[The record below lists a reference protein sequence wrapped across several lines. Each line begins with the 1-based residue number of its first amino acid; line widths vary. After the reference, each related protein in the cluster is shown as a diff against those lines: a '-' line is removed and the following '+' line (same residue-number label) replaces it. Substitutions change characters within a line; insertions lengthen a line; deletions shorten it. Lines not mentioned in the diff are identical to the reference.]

1 MEKTDEVLRRRMR
14 AMWVTGISTLTL
26 GTTCIPNAAFAA
38 NDDSNSGSDDS
49 ATTGILASLL
59 SSTAAKKDSAGLVDV
74 ISAED
79 IGRFP
84 DSNLATAMARLP
96 GVAASH
102 ESSIGFTSTGDTT
115 SITVRGFGPSFNTTL
130 VDGRQLASATGTRAF
145 DFSTIGTESVKAVH
159 VLKTPD
165 ATLSIGAIGAT
176 IDIINRLPFDKPGLQ
191 LNGLVSGTDAS
202 GEGKIT
208 PNGALLF
215 SNTYAGNTFGV
226 LADIAYAQTKTKG
239 NHTNIEGWTGTHL
252 NCSQFATTPASCTGF
267 YDTAPSWYEQDYNTY
282 EEHNDD
288 KRTSGRLALQWRPVA
303 NLLFT
308 VNDDYSKDTLSQQL
322 YGYSSGFSGPDLT
335 NVVRNSNG
343 TVVSF
348 TYPASSIYPSSS
360 PTLVNTHNIRAMENN
375 DVGVNVKWDATDHQ
389 TYLVD
394 YSSSVSELR
403 PTYTAP
409 VTQVGSVLN
418 KNTVDDFKLQ
428 GTWKGD
434 ELKIDYGAQY
444 STNSEHLNNLN
455 YYFNQQ
461 SSYVPSA
468 LVITLIP
475 FQVIDEHTGSFF
487 LNGLWKVSLGST
499 RLSVNAGLREE
510 QTRVTSEAF
519 NQQLPTALTVEAVD
533 HTVYLVSYTASMTI
547 SQDNRYNYL
556 LPNLD
561 LNFDITDTV
570 KLRADV
576 SRTLTRPPLSSINP
590 DINVSPNQRVGAL
603 FANGG
608 NPGLLPYLSYNR
620 DLGVEWYYT
629 KDSYLALDAFMKNIS
644 NAILYGNV
652 LGSINN
658 VVYPTTNQPAQFKIS
673 TQVNGASFRVNG
685 IELSLQHIFGDSG
698 FGFEANATFVNS
710 DHKYNR
716 FNITSY
722 EFAVTGLTNSWNVSG
737 FYDKNGLQFR
747 IAVNHQNDALTSLGQ
762 EVNGSAFGLE
772 PTYTNAATQVDA
784 RISYE
789 LNQHLSV
796 YLDGQNLNNARY
808 RTHGRFPEQ
817 LLNSVETGR
826 RITAGIYLKL

>member
-165 ATLSIGAIGAT
+165 ATLSSGAIGAT
-176 IDIINRLPFDKPGLQ
+176 IDIINRLPFDESGLQ
-191 LNGLVSGTDAS
+191 LNGSVAGTYAT
-202 GEGKIT
+202 GEGKTT
-208 PNGALLF
+208 PNGAILF
-215 SNTYAGNTFGV
+215 SDTFADNTFGV
-226 LADIAYAQTKTKG
+226 LADVSYTQARTKG
-239 NHTNIEGWTGTHL
+239 DHTNIDGWIGAYL

-282 EEHNDD
+282 EEHYDD
-288 KRTSGRLALQWRPVA
+288 KRTSGRLALQWRPIE

-308 VNDDYSKDTLSQQL
+308 VNDDYSKDTLSQHVH
-322 YGYSSGFSGPDLT
+322 GYSSWFSGGGLT
-335 NVVRNSNG
+335 DVVRNDNG
-343 TVVSF
+343 TIISF
-348 TYPASSIYPSSS
+348 IDPSSS
-360 PTLVNTHNIRAMENN
+360 PVPVDTNNSREVRNN
-375 DVGVNVKWDATDHQ
+375 DVGANVRWDATAHQ
-389 TYLVD
+389 SYLVD

-403 PTYTAP
+403 PTYSALVTSLGSAP

-418 KNTVDDFKLQ
+418 KDTVNDFKLQ
-428 GTWKGD
+428 GIWKGD
-434 ELKIDYGAQY
+434 ELKIDYGVQY

-455 YYFNQQ
+455 YCCFQ
-461 SSYVPSA
+461 SPNDP
-468 LVITLIP
+468 ITVTIIP

-499 RLSVNAGLREE
+499 RLSVNAGIREE
-510 QTRVTSEAF
+510 RTKVMSEAF
-519 NQQLPTALTVEAVD
+519 NQQLPTALTVQPTDPTAL
-533 HTVYLVSYTASMTI
+533 LVSYTTPMPF

-561 LNFDITDTV
+561 LNFNMTDALTLHV
-570 KLRADV
+570 DV
-576 SRTLTRPPLSSINP
+576 SRTLTRPSLSLINP

-603 FANGG
+603 TASGG

-620 DLGVEWYYT
+620 DVGLDWYYA
-629 KDSYLALDAFMKNIS
+629 KNSYVSVDVFAKNIS
-644 NAILYGNV
+644 NVPLRSYVTGT
-652 LGSINN
+652 INN
-658 VVYPTTNQPAQFKIS
+658 VIDPTTNQPAQFNIL
-673 TQVNGASFRVNG
+673 TQINGLSYRVSG
-685 IELSLQHIFGDSG
+685 IELSLQHLFADSG
-698 FGFEANATFVNS
+698 FGFQANAAFLGS
-710 DHKYNR
+710 DKHYNR
-716 FNITSY
+716 YDLLDSGAPITD
-722 EFAVTGLTNSWNVSG
+722 LTNSWNVVG
-737 FYDKNGLQFR
+737 FYDKHRLQFR
-747 IAVNHQNDALTSLGQ
+747 VAINHQNEALTSIGQ
-762 EVNGSAFGLE
+762 AVNNSVFGAE
-772 PTYTNAATQVDA
+772 PTYTSGETQLD
-784 RISYE
+784 ISAGYD